1 MKHLIGFSCAISM
14 TLGAHA
20 ADRIPA
26 TPDLLSKSIHSAQAA
41 QDVTLEEV
49 KSRTL
54 PNGKTVTRYR
64 QTHRGIPIWGATVT
78 SSGKGNT
85 ARVTGEVIAG
95 LDLEVPSTRPT
106 IKPENALA
114 RAMSRSIALR
124 MESGQATPQSA
135 NALKLSAANQRQ
147 KLYVYLDE
155 QDRAR
160 LAYLVSWVEYGENPA
175 RPFFFIDA
183 LTGEVLSQWDGLTNR
198 DANGPGGNEKTGR
211 YDYGSDFPT
220 LLVSSDCRYD
230 SPNVE
235 TVDMD
240 NRTSGGSIF
249 AIDSCPASGTP
260 YNDYRYINGAFSPL
274 NDAHYFGNVV
284 FDLFSDWYGTA
295 PLTQKLR
302 LRVHYGNSY
311 ENAFWDGSQMTF
323 GDGASRFYPLVSLDV
338 TAHEVSHGFTEQNS
352 NLRYSAQ
359 SGGINEAF
367 SDMAGEAA
375 EYYMRGSNDWLV
387 GQEIFKSSGA
397 LRYFEDPTRDGNSIG
412 NAADYYSGMDVH
424 HSSGVFN
431 RAFYLLANSTGWD
444 TRRAFDVFVLANQSY
459 WGSTTDFNQGA
470 CGVVEATRD
479 YSYDEADVIDAF
491 DAVGVSTSACTDT
504 QPPVGSE
511 LENGVPV
518 SGLSGSQGQEI
529 FYTLEVPA
537 EATSTSFEI
546 SGGSGDADLYVKYG
560 SAPTTSSYDCRPY
573 RNGNNENCSFNP
585 AQAGTYHVMLRGYS
599 SFSGVELVG
608 SYSDDAGD
616 SLTRTEL
623 SGGQGSWQ
631 HFTLDVGE
639 GRSLLEVQMS
649 QGSGDADL
657 YVRYGSQPTTSS
669 YDCRPYRNGNSEL
682 CSFSNPQSGTWHISI
697 RGYRSYNGVTLEA
710 SATP

>member
-26 TPDLLSKSIHSAQAA
+26 TPDLLAKGIQSA
-41 QDVTLEEV
+41 QDVTLEAV
-49 KSRTL
+49 KTRTL

-64 QTHRGIPIWGATVT
+64 QTHRGIPIWGASVT
-78 SSGKGNT
+78 TSGQGIA
-85 ARVTGEVIAG
+85 ARVSGEVITG
-95 LDLEVPSTRPT
+95 LDLEVPSVSPI

-124 MESGQATPQSA
+124 MESGRATPQSA
-135 NALKLSAANQRQ
+135 NALRLSAANQQ
-147 KLYVYLDE
+147 QQLYVYVDD

-160 LAYLVSWVEYGENPA
+160 LAYLVSWVEYGENPG

-183 LTGEVLSQWDGLTNR
+183 LTGEVLSHWDGLTNR

-211 YDYGSDFPT
+211 YDYGSDFAP

-260 YNDYRYINGAFSPL
+260 YNDYRYTNGAFSPL

-284 FDLFSDWYGTA
+284 FNMFSDWYDTA

-397 LRYFEDPTRDGNSIG
+397 LRYFEDPTQDGNSIG

-431 RAFYLLANSTGWD
+431 RAFYLLANTNGWD
-444 TRRAFDVFVLANQSY
+444 TRSAFDVFVLANQVY
-459 WGSTTDFNQGA
+459 WNSTTDFNEGA

-479 YSYDEADVIDAF
+479 YSYDEADVVGAF
-491 DAVGVSTSACTDT
+491 DAVGVSTTACTAT
-504 QPPVGSE
+504 PPPGSE
-511 LENGVPV
+511 LDNGVPV
-518 SGLSGSQGQEI
+518 SGISGSQGEEI

-537 EATSTSFEI
+537 EANSTSFEI
-546 SGGSGDADLYVKYG
+546 SGGSGDADMYVKYG

-573 RNGNNENCSFNP
+573 RNGNNESCSFST
-585 AQAGTYHVMLRGYS
+585 AQAGTYHVMLRGYT

-608 SYSDDAGD
+608 SYSDDTGD
-616 SLTRTEL
+616 SWTRSDL
-623 SGGQGSWQ
+623 SGTRGSWQ

-639 GRSLLEVQMS
+639 GRSALEVQMS
-649 QGSGDADL
+649 GGSGDADL
-657 YVRYGSQPTTSS
+657 YVRYGSEPTTSS
-669 YDCRPYRNGNSEL
+669 YDCRPYRNGNSET
-682 CSFSNPQSGTWHISI
+682 CSFNTPQPGTWHISI
-697 RGYRSYNGVTLEA
+697 RGYQSYSGVTLEA
-710 SATP
+710 AATP